1 MAERSSFSTS
11 SLHDVCS
18 SKLTEEF
25 DHYSPEMLSLLPP
38 VQRKELLLLCP
49 VVSICHLEQTCA
61 FDGIDSDMFWGE
73 LLERH
78 NSMLGLFRHYGT
90 NACEALEVSY
100 SSSREKYFTF
110 LTAMIFS
117 GDRFSGYYA
126 FFSNENGY
134 GRDFYE
140 GHTPSV
146 NERDCPVD
154 IVNYLV
160 AYQKSN
166 VVTVEVIVEE
176 VDTKE
181 PVSQKSVSEEEE
193 ENEEEQDDDEEE
205 SYEYNYE
212 EFYYPLP
219 ARDVFGRK
227 CDEPFEDATV
237 CQGVHSH
244 YSHYILKENHYR
256 LSDEDAISLMMNEC
270 HYYPKKLF
278 IHEYDCMHWTWSSD
292 NLIRL
297 LTQFFSKLESLSL
310 LVREVKDTDQHFDTG
325 SDFKETL
332 ELVYTCCFSSP
343 VLSSLVAVAP
353 CSALYSTLAANP
365 SPSLKMLDIYYRD
378 SGEAR
383 LKALANVIASHSQL
397 TEIHLCLDPRLQNA
411 DSSFSCLYTS
421 LIGFVQKQEF
431 TKLTLQRLVPMSQL
445 QLLLRAFLKTPCS
458 QPQQIHLKHVKPA
471 TNDATP
477 IHLSVDDNKVPS
489 GALEYKSLFIDE
501 YSHFTVGICEWL
513 FLHQPLVLKSF
524 HFEGNIVIIGE
535 YHRLSPA
542 LPIHYL
548 SDNASFQIRELLLPF
563 NDFLNQGLQNL
574 LQHQQLTNL
583 SLRPAVAGRVPCDI
597 NAITRILSL
606 QKETLTELTISK
618 EYFNY
623 SSIEPSADM
632 ECFGDALFSLR
643 NIEAFSLIISIIW
656 KKEDTSYIDSLYK
669 SWLKHGCKKMKSFQM
684 GKFEYRFALTDE
696 LARKLDKIGLVILT
710 W

>member
-1 MAERSSFSTS
+1 MAERSSRRSFSTS
-11 SLHDVCS
+11 SLHDVCL

-25 DHYSPEMLSLLPP
+25 DHYSPEMLSLLPT

-61 FDGIDSDMFWGE
+61 FDGIDSDMFWGD

-78 NSMLGLFRHYGT
+78 DSRLRCYDI
-90 NACEALEVSY
+90 NAQEALRVSH
-100 SSSREKYFTF
+100 SSSREKYFAF
-110 LTAMIFS
+110 LTAVIFS

-126 FFSNENGY
+126 FFSNANGY
-134 GRDFYE
+134 GKDSYE
-140 GHTPSV
+140 GVPPV
-146 NERDCPVD
+146 NERDCPDD

-160 AYQKSN
+160 VYQKPN
-166 VVTVEVIVEE
+166 VVEVIVEE

-181 PVSQKSVSEEEE
+181 PVSQKNISEE
-193 ENEEEQDDDEEE
+193 EEEQDDDEEE

-212 EFYYPLP
+212 KFYYPLP
-219 ARDVFGRK
+219 ARDVFGCK
-227 CDEPFEDATV
+227 CDELYEEATV

-292 NLIRL
+292 NLIQL

-310 LVREVKDTDQHFDTG
+310 QVRRGKDIDHYFYTG

-343 VLSSLVAVAP
+343 VLTSLVILDP

-365 SPSLKMLDIYYRD
+365 SPSLKMLDICYCD
-378 SGEAR
+378 SGEAQC
-383 LKALANVIASHSQL
+383 LEALANIIASHSQL
-397 TEIHLCLDPRLQNA
+397 TEIHLRLDTRLQNA
-411 DSSFSCLYTS
+411 ASSFSCLYTS

-431 TKLTLQRLVPMSQL
+431 SKLTLQRQVPISQL

-458 QPQQIHLKHVKPA
+458 QPQQIHLKDVEPAAA

-489 GALEYKSLFIDE
+489 GALEYKSLFINKD
-501 YSHFTVGICEWL
+501 SNFTVGIYEWL
-513 FLHQPLVLKSF
+513 FSHQPLVLKSF
-524 HFEGNIVIIGE
+524 HFEGNCVI
-535 YHRLSPA
+535 
-542 LPIHYL
+542 PIHYL
-548 SDNASFQIRELLLPF
+548 SDNASFQIQELLLPIF
-563 NDFLNQGLQNL
+563 DDFLNQGLQNV

-583 SLRPAVAGRVPCDI
+583 SLRPIGWGCPPCDI

-623 SSIEPSADM
+623 SSIDSSADM
-632 ECFGDALFSLR
+632 ERFGDALFSLR
-643 NIEAFSLIISIIW
+643 NIEAFSLNISIIW

-684 GKFEYRFALTDE
+684 GKFEYHFALTDE